1 MKTYSLTI
9 TLFLLSIFILSGCGV
24 SKEKEV
30 NKTIDSFFDS
40 YQSNFR
46 KADPTFITKNLSDK
60 INQSIVKEKTSA
72 NQLKAI
78 ASSDKPLMIEGDIF
92 TNLYEGYTQYKIV
105 NTTVEEQKAYVT
117 ILFTNKNY
125 DNISWIDTVFLI
137 KEKLVWKIDNVFYAD
152 KLKKTAASL
161 QAYLDSFLNLESIVG
176 NDKDAHGCKGS
187 AGYCWSELKQKCIRP
202 FELPL
207 KLLNKEKTSE
217 TGVIFSEDSTKAEVF
232 SFTGIYL
239 LHRKS
244 KNFYQQANES
254 NGAFLENKMG
264 KWAFGISKGTASFFE

>member
-161 QAYLDSFLNLESIVG
+161 QIQ
-176 NDKDAHGCKGS
+176 
-187 AGYCWSELKQKCIRP
+187 LK
-202 FELPL
+202 
-207 KLLNKEKTSE
+207 N
-217 TGVIFSEDSTKAEVF
+217 
-232 SFTGIYL
+232 
-239 LHRKS
+239 
-244 KNFYQQANES
+244 
-254 NGAFLENKMG
+254 
-264 KWAFGISKGTASFFE
+264 W